1 MKKLIPLLAV
11 AFMAASAQAQTPYSV
26 MSGNLTTQEFVKTV
40 ASSDMFEIETSR
52 VVNERSQSQDVQN
65 FAAAMIRDHGK
76 TSSELKDA
84 VDKALLPSSMNPDHQ
99 KKLDELRAE
108 KGAQMNE
115 MYKKQQIQ
123 AHQDAI
129 SLFEAYS
136 QRGDNP
142 ALKQWAAAK
151 LPTLRE
157 HYDHAQR
164 LKY

>member
-1 MKKLIPLLAV
+1 MKKVIPLFAIAFLA
-11 AFMAASAQAQTPYSV
+11 ATAQAQ
-26 MSGNLTTQEFVKTV
+26 MSPSGMASLTTQDFVKNV

-65 FAAAMIRDHGK
+65 FAAAMIRDHEK
-76 TSSELKDA
+76 TSSELKGA
-84 VDKALLPSSMNPDHQ
+84 VDKALIPSSMNAEHQ
-99 KKLDELRAE
+99 QKLDALRAE
-108 KGAQMNE
+108 KTAQMDE

-142 ALKQWAAAK
+142 TLKQWAAAK

-157 HYDHAQR
+157 HYEHAQR

>member
-1 MKKLIPLLAV
+1 MKKLIPLFTV
-11 AFMAASAQAQTPYSV
+11 AFLAASAQAQMSPSV
-26 MSGNLTTQEFVKTV
+26 MTNLTTQDFVKTV

-65 FAAAMIRDHGK
+65 FAAAMIRDHEK
-76 TSSELKDA
+76 SSSELKSA
-84 VDKALLPSSMNPDHQ
+84 VDKSLIPSNMNADHQ
-99 KKLDELRAE
+99 QKLDALRAE
-108 KGAQMNE
+108 KTTQMDE

-142 ALKQWAAAK
+142 TLRQWAAAK

-157 HYDHAQR
+157 HYEHAQR

>member
-1 MKKLIPLLAV
+1 
-11 AFMAASAQAQTPYSV
+11 
-26 MSGNLTTQEFVKTV
+26 
-40 ASSDMFEIETSR
+40 
-52 VVNERSQSQDVQN
+52 
-65 FAAAMIRDHGK
+65 
-76 TSSELKDA
+76 
-84 VDKALLPSSMNPDHQ
+84 MNAEHQ
-99 KKLDELRAE
+99 QKLDALRAE
-108 KGAQMNE
+108 KTAQMDE

-142 ALKQWAAAK
+142 TLRQWAAAK

-157 HYDHAQR
+157 HYEHAQR